1 MVFLRE
7 IGKSEVLGLNRKK
20 DKVRTHRQMT
30 LRGAAVE
37 AFKSSALISWR
48 SNGKLQQ
55 TIGGCI
61 EKTGTTLHSGNQST
75 VRIWPELAGKGRY
88 FDFNSRLIPASIDFA
103 EESPLCTT
111 LRKDGHSVGTVEHLL
126 SALEGIGVDNCR
138 IEVINSDND
147 DPSAEIPI
155 FDGSAREW
163 VEAIEQVGVTAAMDF
178 NGKSCDKVAPYL
190 TQPVHVSK
198 GDSVI
203 SAFPSKQISISY
215 GINFPQVPALS
226 LQWFSSVF
234 STDSFY
240 SKQIAPSRTF
250 CIYEEVE
257 KMRSA
262 GLIKGDSL
270 ENAVVFSIS
279 KGLMNPPLRLPEEP
293 CRHKILDLIG
303 DISLF
308 ARNGSQGLPVAN
320 IIAYKGGHA
329 LHAEF
334 VRQLSG
340 TV

>member
-1 MVFLRE
+1 
-7 IGKSEVLGLNRKK
+7 
-20 DKVRTHRQMT
+20 MT

-48 SNGKLQQ
+48 STGKLQQ

-61 EKTGTTLHSGNQST
+61 EKTGRTLHSGNQST

-88 FDFNSRLIPASIDFA
+88 FDFSSNLIPASIDFA

-111 LRKDGHSVGTVEHLL
+111 LRKDGHTVRTVEHLL
-126 SALEGIGVDNCR
+126 SALEGTGVDNCR
-138 IEVINSDND
+138 IEIVNSDDN
-147 DPSAEIPI
+147 DPSAEVPI

-163 VEAIEQVGVTAAMDF
+163 VEAIEQVGVTVAMDS
-178 NGKSCDKVAPYL
+178 NGRNCEKLAPYL

-215 GINFPQVPALS
+215 GINFPQVPDLS

-234 STDSFY
+234 STTDNSFY

-262 GLIKGDSL
+262 GLIKGGSL
-270 ENAVVFSIS
+270 ENAVVFSRS
-279 KGLMNPPLRLPEEP
+279 KGLMNPV
-293 CRHKILDLIG
+293 K
-303 DISLF
+303 
-308 ARNGSQGLPVAN
+308 GLPVAN

-340 TV
+340 FRSISNS

>member
-1 MVFLRE
+1 
-7 IGKSEVLGLNRKK
+7 
-20 DKVRTHRQMT
+20 MT

-48 SNGKLQQ
+48 PTGKLQQ

-61 EKTGTTLHSGNQST
+61 EKTGRTLHSGNQST

-88 FDFNSRLIPASIDFA
+88 FDFSSNLIPASIDFA

-111 LRKDGHSVGTVEHLL
+111 LRKDGHTVRTVEHLL
-126 SALEGIGVDNCR
+126 SALEGTGVDNCR
-138 IEVINSDND
+138 IEIVNSDND
-147 DPSAEIPI
+147 PSAEVPI

-163 VEAIEQVGVTAAMDF
+163 VEAIEQVGVTVAMDS
-178 NGKSCDKVAPYL
+178 NGRNCEKLAPYL

-215 GINFPQVPALS
+215 GINFPQVPDLS

-234 STDSFY
+234 STTDDSFY

-262 GLIKGDSL
+262 GLIKGGSL
-270 ENAVVFSIS
+270 ENAVVFSRS
-279 KGLMNPPLRLPEEP
+279 KGLMNPGLRSPEEP

-303 DISLF
+303 DVSLF

-340 TV
+340 FRSSWR